1 MSQRM
6 DTGVVNPWASDQ
18 SFDIDRLFT
27 EFGIE
32 KIETVTDRLPEVP
45 DFMRRKIVFGHRD
58 YGKIADAIRNR
69 DPFYILTGF
78 MPSGHQHLGH
88 LLVMKE
94 VVWHIKQ
101 GGLGYICIADR
112 EAHAVRNIS
121 WDKCR
126 EFGDEYLSC
135 LYALGFEGETYLQ
148 SENRVVQDLCFEASA
163 KVNFSELSAIYGFT
177 PDTDIGHAV
186 SVLTQVSDILYPQ
199 MINSPAPTVVPVGL
213 DQDPHIRLTR
223 GVAHKL
229 RMFTV
234 EDRGTHVS
242 VRSKEAP
249 VAAMDAIEAAFSDA
263 TRFEGHIDIKGI
275 PYDTVSSRIRAIE
288 REFGGYGFVTPSATL
303 HRFLPGLNGGK
314 MSSSVPES
322 IIGFTEDEKTVRKKI
337 MAALTGGRMT
347 LAEQKELGGLP
358 DTCPVYLL
366 NLYHMV
372 DDDDELMK
380 IRKRCLEGDL
390 LCGNCKKETAERVLC
405 FLRDFREKIDVA
417 AEELKKKKRC

>member
-1 MSQRM
+1 M

-18 SFDIDRLFT
+18 SFDIERLFS

-32 KIETVTDRLPEVP
+32 RIEDVADRLPEIP
-45 DFMRRKIVFGHRD
+45 DFIRRKIVFGHRD
-58 YGKIADAIRNR
+58 YGLIADAIRNR

-94 VVWHIKQ
+94 VVWHVRQ
-101 GGLGYICIADR
+101 GGLGFICIADR
-112 EAHAVRNIS
+112 EARAVRGLS

-126 EFGDEYLSC
+126 EYGDEYLSC

-148 SENRVVQDLCFEASA
+148 SENRVVQDLCFEASS
-163 KVNFSELSAIYGFT
+163 KVNFSELSSIYGFT

-199 MINSPAPTVVPVGL
+199 LMNGPAPTVVPVGL

-223 GVAHKL
+223 GIAHKL

-234 EDRGTHVS
+234 EDRNTHVS

-249 VAAMDAIEAAFSDA
+249 VQAMDAIEAAFKDCK
-263 TRFEGHIDIKGI
+263 RFEGHIDINGV
-275 PYDTVSSRIRAIE
+275 PYETVSSIVRAIE
-288 REFGGYGFVTPSATL
+288 REYGGYGFISPSATL
-303 HRFLPGLNGGK
+303 HRFLPGLTGGK

-337 MAALTGGRMT
+337 MAALTGGRTT
-347 LAEQKELGGLP
+347 LAEQKELGGQP
-358 DTCPVYLL
+358 DICPVYLL

-372 DDDDELMK
+372 EDDADLMK
-380 IRKRCLEGDL
+380 IRLRCLNGEL
-390 LCGNCKKETAERVLC
+390 LCGHCKKETAERVLC
-405 FLRDFREKIDVA
+405 FLKEFREKMVVA
-417 AEELKKKKRC
+417 AEKVKEMKQCR

>member
-1 MSQRM
+1 M
-6 DTGVVNPWASDQ
+6 DTGVLNPWASDQ
-18 SFDIDRLFT
+18 SIDIERLFS

-32 KIETVTDRLPEVP
+32 RIEDVKDRLPEIP
-45 DFMRRKIVFGHRD
+45 DFIRRRIVFGHRD
-58 YGKIADAIRNR
+58 YHLIADAIRNR

-94 VVWHIKQ
+94 VVWHVKQ

-112 EAHAVRNIS
+112 EAHAVRNIG

-148 SENRVVQDLCFEASA
+148 SENRIVQDLCFEASS

-177 PDTDIGHAV
+177 PDTDVGHAV

-199 MINSPAPTVVPVGL
+199 IINGPAPTVVPVGL

-234 EDRGTHVS
+234 EDRENHIS
-242 VRSKEAP
+242 VRSKDAP
-249 VAAMDAIEAAFSDA
+249 VQAMDAVETVFHDT
-263 TRFEGHIDIKGI
+263 TRYIGHIDIRGV
-275 PYDTVSSRIRAIE
+275 PYATVKSMVRAIE
-288 REFGGYGFVTPSATL
+288 REYGGYGFITPSATL
-303 HRFLPGLNGGK
+303 HRFLPGLTGGK
-314 MSSSVPES
+314 MSSSIPES
-322 IIGFTEDEKTVRKKI
+322 IIGFTEDDKTVNKKI

-347 LAEQKELGGLP
+347 LAEQKKLGGQP
-358 DTCPVYLL
+358 DTCPVFLL

-372 DDDDELMK
+372 PDDAELME
-380 IRKRCLEGDL
+380 IRRKCLDGEL
-390 LCGNCKKETAERVLC
+390 LCGHCKRDTADRVIC
-405 FLRDFREKIDVA
+405 FLHDFREKMTLA
-417 AEELKKKKRC
+417 AEEIKEKKGCR